1 MLKIGLE
8 TSVLVFIPIYSI
20 TASKVIMMNLSLG
33 IGYFS
38 GKGMR
43 LTIKYVAINN
53 VPLIYVFRLRE

>member
-1 MLKIGLE
+1 
-8 TSVLVFIPIYSI
+8 
-20 TASKVIMMNLSLG
+20 MMNLSLG